1 MKEQCFQYI
10 QDSVMQG
17 YHPTATDIER
27 DVLQQGGNVAS
38 NVHKLLTQLKSE
50 GRLTWT
56 VVDGKR
62 QFSFPQAVV
71 KEVLDVKQLS
81 REQLM
86 NTLKCVSTELG
97 IRDILENPALKIT
110 REEWEQTPPS
120 VQEVVLDLHVN
131 LY

>member
-1 MKEQCFQYI
+1 MMKEQCFQYI

-27 DVLQQGGNVAS
+27 DVLQQGGNV
-38 NVHKLLTQLKSE
+38 HKLLTQLKSE

-56 VVDGKR
+56 VVDRKR